1 MLSSR
6 GGSKGLSTLESM
18 ITGLIA
24 GKAPSLFLSGRL
36 RYWDRF
42 RYLNH

>member
-18 ITGLIA
+18 VMGLIA
-24 GKAPSLFLSGRL
+24 GKNPRSFHLV
-36 RYWDRF
+36 DRF
-42 RYLNH
+42 DLGQAPLPQ

>member
-18 ITGLIA
+18 VTGSIA
-24 GKAPSLFLSGRL
+24 GKAPSLSYLVDSFDSGQAPL
-36 RYWDRF
+36 
-42 RYLNH
+42 LQ

>member
-24 GKAPSLFLSGRL
+24 GRTALIFLTGRL
-36 RYWDRF
+36 
-42 RYLNH
+42 L

>member
-24 GKAPSLFLSGRL
+24 GKRDAIARSKTILTPHRVSYFN
-36 RYWDRF
+36 Y
-42 RYLNH
+42 